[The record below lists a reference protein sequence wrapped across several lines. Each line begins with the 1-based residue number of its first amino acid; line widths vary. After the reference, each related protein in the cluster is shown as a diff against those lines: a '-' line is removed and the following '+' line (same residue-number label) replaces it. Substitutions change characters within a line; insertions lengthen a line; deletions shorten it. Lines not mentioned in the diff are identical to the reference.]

1 MGETSLWSFLLHTSF
16 GWEGRSFSLFDG
28 LGWRRGAVAQGVPHF
43 MLWSMMALVLRL
55 PTHESGVVWG
65 VVRGSFGGSFGCIF
79 STCFHLCS
87 LFVPFFYLL
96 VFLSQRLLLL
106 LFSLFPSFTQSYS
119 FSNQTIVAEW
129 LFVMQ
134 SSAGRRVVCSA
145 RGGLSC
151 VCYNGTLYPSNEGN
165 PLVFWW
171 IAVTLLWPGRGDF
184 SASGLSTFKKI
195 ALTLALD
202 CTQNH
207 PFWQH
212 DWDVHH
218 CRRSQTMG
226 RILVFLGSCYLK
238 QQRLKPYIMSY
249 IPVPYHAIIYYDPIA
264 HVDILAYQNVCIYI
278 INYIYIM
285 IP

>member
-16 GWEGRSFSLFDG
+16 GWEGHSFSLFDG

-43 MLWSMMALVLRL
+43 MLWSMMALGPALDNSWIRGR
-55 PTHESGVVWG
+55 SGGRSG

-87 LFVPFFYLL
+87 LSVPFFYLL
-96 VFLSQRLLLL
+96 LFLSHRLLLL

-145 RGGLSC
+145 RGGLSR

-195 ALTLALD
+195 ALTSALD
-202 CTQNH
+202 C
-207 PFWQH
+207 
-212 DWDVHH
+212 
-218 CRRSQTMG
+218 R
-226 RILVFLGSCYLK
+226 LLGW
-238 QQRLKPYIMSY
+238 RLNQ
-249 IPVPYHAIIYYDPIA
+249 ALFRA
-264 HVDILAYQNVCIYI
+264 
-278 INYIYIM
+278 
-285 IP
+285 

>member
-1 MGETSLWSFLLHTSF
+1 MMWLVPLLDGRDVRFLYLMV
-16 GWEGRSFSLFDG
+16 WDEEGVR
-28 LGWRRGAVAQGVPHF
+28 WRREFRTSCCGQWWP
-43 MLWSMMALVLRL
+43 WVLRL
-55 PTHESGVVWG
+55 TTHESGVVRG

-96 VFLSQRLLLL
+96 LFLSHRLLLL

-145 RGGLSC
+145 RGGLSR

-195 ALTLALD
+195 ALTSALD
-202 CTQNH
+202 CMLIPIGCQTQVFIHFCLPKQTIAQGPVQFELQNH
-207 PFWQH
+207 MKPKWLTCH
-212 DWDVHH
+212 DLAWTEAGMWLTCFGLRVKA
-218 CRRSQTMG
+218 RS
-226 RILVFLGSCYLK
+226 
-238 QQRLKPYIMSY
+238 
-249 IPVPYHAIIYYDPIA
+249 PIK
-264 HVDILAYQNVCIYI
+264 VDFSESEDEAMWLAD
-278 INYIYIM
+278 
-285 IP
+285 